1 MPVAPEPWALLSTL
15 KIKGGSSIAKKVA
28 IVADSLGCLTREL
41 VDQYDIKLVP
51 ANIYFED
58 KVYKDWVDITPTE
71 AYELFLK
78 NPEGWT
84 TSPAP
89 PEDWLET
96 YRQLSQ
102 QTKSILCITI
112 SSKLSAMYNVA
123 RQAKEQV
130 EAEIP
135 GVAIEVLDSQ
145 LAVTAEG
152 LVILAAARA
161 AEQGKSLTEVV
172 KAAEEMRDKVDFIFL
187 LDTVRYI
194 YRTGRIPKI
203 AAQAGS
209 ILNIKPLLTT
219 SSGVVRFIGAV
230 RSREHGIERMLDIMR
245 DKVGQAPVHVV
256 VTHAY
261 ALEEA
266 QKLKERV
273 SAEFNCTELWISQF
287 SPILGY
293 ATGTGTL
300 GLAFYKED

>member
-1 MPVAPEPWALLSTL
+1 MVNTAN
-15 KIKGGSSIAKKVA
+15 KVA
-28 IVADSLGCLTREL
+28 IVTDSLGCLTREL
-41 VDQYDIKLVP
+41 VEQYGIRIVP
-51 ANIYFED
+51 ANVYFED
-58 KVYKDWVDITPTE
+58 KVYKDWIDITPTE

-96 YRQLSQ
+96 YRELSK
-102 QTKSILCITI
+102 QTKSILCITV
-112 SSKLSAMYNVA
+112 SAKLSAMYNIA

-130 EAEIP
+130 KAEIP
-135 GVAIEVLDSQ
+135 ETTIEVLDSRM
-145 LAVTAEG
+145 AVTAQG
-152 LVILAAARA
+152 MVTLAAARA
-161 AEQGKSLTEVV
+161 AEQGKNLAEVV
-172 KAAEEMRDKVDFIFL
+172 KAAEEMRNKVDFIFL

-203 AAQAGS
+203 AALAGS

-230 RSREHGIERMLDIMR
+230 RNREHGIGRMLNIMK
-245 DKVGQAPVHVV
+245 DKVGQAPVHVA

-261 ALEEA
+261 ALDEA
-266 QKLKERV
+266 QRLSERV
-273 SAEFNCTELWISQF
+273 SAEFNCAELWISEF
-287 SPILGY
+287 SPLLGY